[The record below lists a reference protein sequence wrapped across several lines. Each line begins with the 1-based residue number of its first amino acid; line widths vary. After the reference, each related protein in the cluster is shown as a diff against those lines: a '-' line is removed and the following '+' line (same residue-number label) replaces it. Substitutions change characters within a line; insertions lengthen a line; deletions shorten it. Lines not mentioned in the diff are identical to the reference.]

1 MDKSCYAIHLNK
13 VLYVL
18 FIIKPALGNL
28 ELFMTLYPPATSTL
42 FTATANETAA
52 TFHEECRQ
60 KVGTVIE
67 LELFTL
73 LKLGSKD

>member
-1 MDKSCYAIHLNK
+1 MDKSCNAIHLNK
-13 VLYVL
+13 VLNVL

-42 FTATANETAA
+42 FTAATNETAA

-67 LELFTL
+67 LEFFTL